1 MSYEGSPLVVPLDCA
16 YDHFS
21 RAGIVCSDVTPCR
34 LFLELTAIENAGDD
48 VFLIGNV
55 HTSAAT
61 ISTILLA
68 SGDGGRSWREP
79 ITRYSGA
86 GFELIQFTDSTHGWI
101 GGQEGDYDRSTK
113 PLLLAS
119 TDGGSRWE
127 RYAVNGDEDATG
139 TVLEFFFD
147 SPDHG
152 LLIVDLLVSEGD
164 PFELYETLNG
174 GRSWNIRQI
183 ASQKPKF
190 TNRSVADDPIDWEI
204 KENVTESVYE
214 VQRREQGEWVLK
226 SKFSV
231 GVGSCLSMDR

>member
-1 MSYEGSPLVVPLDCA
+1 
-16 YDHFS
+16 
-21 RAGIVCSDVTPCR
+21 
-34 LFLELTAIENAGDD
+34 
-48 VFLIGNV
+48 
-55 HTSAAT
+55 
-61 ISTILLA
+61 
-68 SGDGGRSWREP
+68 
-79 ITRYSGA
+79 
-86 GFELIQFTDSTHGWI
+86 
-101 GGQEGDYDRSTK
+101 
-113 PLLLAS
+113 
-119 TDGGSRWE
+119 
-127 RYAVNGDEDATG
+127 
-139 TVLEFFFD
+139 
-147 SPDHG
+147 
-152 LLIVDLLVSEGD
+152 VDLLVSEGD